1 MKFNSIIT
9 FLFSGIICVSF
20 CFRGSA
26 VASQIRDTKDKIN
39 VTLKRALNSE
49 EEITDPNIIFE
60 LAIQDYKSQFDD
72 YINITALNVIDKE
85 NVNLPNF
92 DFNYVPPKYYDVMF
106 EYQKN

>member
-9 FLFSGIICVSF
+9 LLFSGIICVSF
-20 CFRGSA
+20 CFRENA
-26 VASQIRDTKDKIN
+26 VANQIRCAKDKIN
-39 VTLKRALNSE
+39 VTLKRAFNSE
-49 EEITDPNIIFE
+49 VEITDPNVIFE